1 MECPPFGSGPLVT
14 HRLKFLRNSRDRS
27 REIIGLWSPLRRCH
41 IHRMEEMLNAGGWSF
56 KLEEMWLFLDSV
68 QSGNQPHVW
77 LPVFTSQH
85 RTNQER
91 LTKSSV
97 HQQALDFSRLYLPT
111 ITNTCYCL
119 PELTRVGTSWYQEYS
134 ITTG

>member
-1 MECPPFGSGPLVT
+1 MQSARARDQLPPTMDHKGTVEISSEYHAVGGMGMRAAGSHLT
-14 HRLKFLRNSRDRS
+14 YERHLS
-27 REIIGLWSPLRRCH
+27 
-41 IHRMEEMLNAGGWSF
+41 MQEMRF
-56 KLEEMWLFLDSV
+56 FLDSV
-68 QSGNQPHVW
+68 QSGNQLHVW

-97 HQQALDFSRLYLPT
+97 HQQALDYSRLYLPT
-111 ITNTCYCL
+111 ITNTCYRL

>member
-1 MECPPFGSGPLVT
+1 
-14 HRLKFLRNSRDRS
+14 
-27 REIIGLWSPLRRCH
+27 
-41 IHRMEEMLNAGGWSF
+41 MEEMWNAGG
-56 KLEEMWLFLDSV
+56 LEGATGLTRLELQAGGDVAFFLDSV
-68 QSGNQPHVW
+68 QSGNQLHVW

-91 LTKSSV
+91 LTKSSA
-97 HQQALDFSRLYLPT
+97 HQQALDYSRLYLPT
-111 ITNTCYCL
+111 ITNTCYRL